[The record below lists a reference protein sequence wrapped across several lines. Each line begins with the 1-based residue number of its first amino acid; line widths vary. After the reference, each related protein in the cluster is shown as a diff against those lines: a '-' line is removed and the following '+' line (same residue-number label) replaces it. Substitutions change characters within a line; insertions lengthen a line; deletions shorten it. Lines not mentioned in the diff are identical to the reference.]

1 MTGNGVG
8 NLVFTLL
15 SAVAGPSATG
25 HGSASR
31 GEARSAAA
39 RGYWEARCQGATASA
54 TPASWS
60 RFPSSRPRWSGC
72 ARDQGLAPRTHAALD
87 EYPLDRGTVH
97 LGVAGDGALL
107 HVEAFAFVGLGD
119 GDDAGVAVNPTRG
132 AKGEGR
138 GLARRQPLQ
147 RRPAPRA
154 RRAGLT

>member
-1 MTGNGVG
+1 MTGNGVS

-15 SAVAGPSATG
+15 SAVAGPPSATG
-25 HGSASR
+25 HTSASR

-54 TPASWS
+54 TPASS
-60 RFPSSRPRWSGC
+60 RWSGC

-97 LGVAGDGALL
+97 LGVAGDGGLL

-119 GDDAGVAVNPTRG
+119 GDDDAGVAVNPTRG
-132 AKGEGR
+132 AKGVVSHCSGGR
-138 GLARRQPLQ
+138 RLALGVPD
-147 RRPAPRA
+147 
-154 RRAGLT
+154 